1 MKYPLIRFLIVGE
14 GTEKQMLTERCLE
27 LGIGQCVEFVG
38 GVKES
43 EMASLLRSADLY
55 VSTSPLDAGL
65 AASTSEAMAS
75 GLPIIHP
82 NTADNQFWSDNTS
95 GRLFEVGN
103 VHSLSSAIIELL
115 ECSYEWKEM
124 GKRNRTRIVNDNNID
139 SILQN
144 MNVGYHKLLEIKNK

>member
-1 MKYPLIRFLIVGE
+1 
-14 GTEKQMLTERCLE
+14 
-27 LGIGQCVEFVG
+27 
-38 GVKES
+38 
-43 EMASLLRSADLY
+43 MASLLRSADLY